1 MHKNWKVELKAVQE
15 LRFKKAHKEDLVVE
29 NMSLAVWRTE
39 HHSLKSLITPQKSFV
54 AFTSAISDWSLAG
67 SSKVLKQPAL
77 KHGLHVLLVEIN

>member
-15 LRFKKAHKEDLVVE
+15 LRFKKAQHKEDLVVE
-29 NMSLAVWRTE
+29 YMSLAIWRTE

-67 SSKVLKQPAL
+67 SSKSFLTRSSQL
-77 KHGLHVLLVEIN
+77 